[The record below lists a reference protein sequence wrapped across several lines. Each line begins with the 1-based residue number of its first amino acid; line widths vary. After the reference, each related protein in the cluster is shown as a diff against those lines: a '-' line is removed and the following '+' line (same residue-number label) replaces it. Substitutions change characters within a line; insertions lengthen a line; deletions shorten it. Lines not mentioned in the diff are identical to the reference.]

1 MKTQIVLRRMMLRM
15 SLSIVATCVAASA
28 ILGLSGCGRKA
39 PQSATATDGSPSYTI
54 AFASFGPDAAA
65 DNAIKGY
72 LDGLRAE
79 GIEEGR
85 NLKVV
90 KKHAFGEIGQLPLL
104 MQSLES
110 QKMDLIVPMS
120 TPGLQ
125 AAFGAV
131 KTTPIVFVYTYD
143 PLGAGAGKS
152 LTDHLPNVTG
162 VGSFPPIEA
171 TMDFILQLF
180 PKTRK
185 VGTIYNA
192 SEANS
197 VKAVKMARA
206 VLKARGVSLEEV
218 TITGTADV
226 LMGAQALISR
236 SPDVVWVTG
245 DNTVLQALEGVI
257 KPTTAANLP
266 LILNDPE
273 FVDRGALAAVG
284 IGWQASGR
292 AAGKMAARVLRGE
305 SPAGIPI
312 IELAERSVVLNQKVA
327 TKLGVVFPPEVIKE
341 AAQQAP

>member
-1 MKTQIVLRRMMLRM
+1 MVRVHHCKNGSRIGNIALTISIMAAIIALTAGCTRKTP
-15 SLSIVATCVAASA
+15 SAS
-28 ILGLSGCGRKA
+28 SGGEPGYR
-39 PQSATATDGSPSYTI
+39 I

-72 LDGLRAE
+72 LDGLKDE
-79 GIEEGR
+79 GIVEGR
-85 NLKVV
+85 NLTVTR
-90 KKHAFGEIGQLPLL
+90 KHAFGEISQLPLL

-131 KTTPIVFVYTYD
+131 KKTPMVFVYTYD

-152 LTDHLPNVTG
+152 LTNHLPNVTG

-171 TMDFILQLF
+171 TMDVILKLY
-180 PKTRK
+180 PKIRS

-197 VKAVKMARA
+197 IKAVKVARN
-206 VLKARGVSLEEV
+206 VLKAKGIKLEEV

-226 LMGAQALISR
+226 HMGAQALVAR
-236 SPDVVWVTG
+236 RPEVVWVTG

-257 KPTTAANLP
+257 KPTTAARIP

-273 FVDRGALAAVG
+273 FVERGALAAVG

-305 SPAGIPI
+305 SPANMPI
-312 IELAERSVVLNQKVA
+312 VELAERSVVINQKVA
-327 TKLGVVFPPEVIKE
+327 DRLGVVFPPEILKE
-341 AAQQAP
+341 ANQKPK